1 MIRYPKDILT
11 IATNNDLMIFGF
23 IQMLYN
29 GAGDFN
35 RFSMDTIKSSLG
47 IGQRSVRECL
57 QWLLNEGVIRK
68 TSHNTYT
75 ALSNIKPESE
85 YIGIFE
91 SDLEKIWEHKEAHK
105 TVLHFILLMG
115 SRLSHTDFFVTKP
128 YTVGFMTRD
137 YFCKWEEINPK
148 TVSQYNKILEDIGV
162 VYFYR
167 ERENSNVYGRPE
179 DKELILRYAKKR
191 VELLHKTV

>member
-1 MIRYPKDILT
+1 MIRYPKEILT

-29 GAGDFN
+29 GSGDLN
-35 RFSMDTIKSSLG
+35 RFSMDTIKSATG
-47 IGQRSVRECL
+47 IGQRSVRECV
-57 QWLLNEGVIRK
+57 QWLLDMGVIRK
-68 TSHNTYT
+68 TSYKTYT
-75 ALSNIKPESE
+75 ALSNIKPDKD

-91 SDLEKIWEHKEAHK
+91 GDIIKIWEHREAHK
-105 TVLHFILLMG
+105 TLLHFILLMG
-115 SRLSHTDFFVTKP
+115 SRVSHTDFFIAKA

-179 DKELILRYAKKR
+179 DKDLILRYAKKR
-191 VELLHKTV
+191 LEPLHKTE